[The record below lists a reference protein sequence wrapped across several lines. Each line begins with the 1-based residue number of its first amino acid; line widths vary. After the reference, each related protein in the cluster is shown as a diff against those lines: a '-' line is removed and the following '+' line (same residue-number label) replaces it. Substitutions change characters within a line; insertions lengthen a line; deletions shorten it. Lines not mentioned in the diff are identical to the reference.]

1 MKIIGSKNPRIFN
14 PRIIQSHIMS
24 LLCPS
29 DQELLIQKSSWSEGH
44 NKADSWQW
52 TASVC
57 KGSLALDVMYEPQI
71 NGRAIMPNLDN
82 MKGQKGNRCVQHRLN
97 IEEIPLISF
106 AQDLPGGIRIRSYES
121 IVFFFKPFGLVFL
134 FTTQIFIADFGS
146 WVFTPLFEIVGR
158 NLRIAA
164 LSVCECHLSYFLSA
178 CWQTWK
184 HVNNIYTYPL
194 KILEN

>member
-1 MKIIGSKNPRIFN
+1 MLLKEVICIVKPLYVIENHRVGKSLDWTILGLFN

-29 DQELLIQKSSWSEGH
+29 DQELFIQKSSWSEGH

-52 TASVC
+52 TASAC

-106 AQDLPGGIRIRSYES
+106 AQDFPGGIRIRSYES
-121 IVFFFKPFGLVFL
+121 IVFFQAIW
-134 FTTQIFIADFGS
+134 T
-146 WVFTPLFEIVGR
+146 
-158 NLRIAA
+158 RI
-164 LSVCECHLSYFLSA
+164 SFHHS
-178 CWQTWK
+178 
-184 HVNNIYTYPL
+184 NIYCWL
-194 KILEN
+194 WFLGFHSSLWNSR